1 MQAEVRLTEPHPP
14 ADSFFNMVAT
24 ISGAFVQA
32 TAADVDEVINSAL
45 AAIGRFYQA
54 DRCYLFKFSADLT
67 TASNSHEWCAPGVS
81 PQLEQLQQL
90 PSAAFGEWYRQWTAG
105 FPSILHDINSLPH
118 DSAEY
123 QLLAPQGIQSLLMLP
138 LKSRDRLLGMFG
150 LDIVRNLQQWSA
162 EQIAGLQ
169 LIAGNI
175 CSALI
180 RQQIEHQAE
189 SLAFYDPVTGLAN
202 RQLMLDRILQAQ
214 LQSSRSQHYAALL
227 FIDIDDFKT
236 LNDSLGYNTGDRVLK
251 LVGQSLQAVLPSGD
265 TVGRLNA
272 DEFLILTEML
282 STQRAAAVQE
292 VTDLAAALQ
301 AAVAQNA
308 ALTQLRPKNTLS
320 IGATLFL
327 GDQLDTDVLITQAD
341 MAMHQVKAVGNG
353 LAFFDAEM
361 QLQASRRLL
370 LAHEL
375 REAISNDQFE
385 LYFQPQLVH
394 PGVVTGAEALL
405 RWRHPT
411 RGILGPYEFIDF
423 AEESGL
429 ILPIGELVLRKAC
442 QQLALWQRQAGT
454 SRLELSVNISARQFQ
469 QPDFT
474 ALVIEILQQSG
485 VDAKSLKLELTESML
500 VDNFEQVVAKMQQL
514 RALGIRFAL
523 DDFGT
528 GYSSLVYLKRLP
540 LYQLKIDR
548 GFVDELV
555 QDDNQQA
562 IVRTI
567 IMLGQTLGLEVLAEG
582 VETEAQLKSLLQ
594 LGCYHYQGYYFARPL
609 PHSEFEHFLRQHHA
623 DLGY

>member
-1 MQAEVRLTEPHPP
+1 MTEPHPS

-90 PSAAFGEWYRQWTAG
+90 PSAAFGDWYRQWTAG
-105 FPSILHDINSLPH
+105 LPSILCDINSLPH

-150 LDIVRNLQQWSA
+150 LDIVRGLQQWSA

-180 RQQIEHQAE
+180 RQQIEQQAE

-214 LQSSRSQHYAALL
+214 LQSSRSQHYEALL

-282 STQRAAAVQE
+282 SPQRAAAVQE

-301 AAVAQNA
+301 AAVAQNV

-375 REAISNDQFE
+375 REAIVNDQFE

-485 VDAKSLKLELTESML
+485 VDATSLKLELTESML

-623 DLGY
+623 GLGY